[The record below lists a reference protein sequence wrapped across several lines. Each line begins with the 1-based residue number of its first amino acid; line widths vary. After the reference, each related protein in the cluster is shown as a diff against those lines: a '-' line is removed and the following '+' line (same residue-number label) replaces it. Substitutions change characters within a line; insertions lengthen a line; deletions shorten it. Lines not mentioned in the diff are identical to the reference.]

1 MTAQDGGAGGLA
13 ALLDRLYAIPARI
26 PDWFIQLFARV
37 AIAPLFFISGRAKV
51 AGFTVTDSTV
61 FLFEHEFGL
70 PMPVLAAHLAALAE
84 NILPILLVL
93 GFATRLSALTLV
105 TLPLVTRITRN
116 LMMEVLQ
123 EDYVRTAL
131 AYGMPRRVVY
141 YRYALK
147 AMLIP
152 LMTVVGLTLGFL
164 FGGSVVVEFVFD
176 WPGLGGYVARSIAAS
191 DFPASVGV
199 TLVLASA
206 YLTVNLVVD
215 LLYFVADPR
224 LRRA

>member
-26 PDWFIQLFARV
+26 PDWFIQLFARL

-93 GFATRLSALTLV
+93 GFATRLSALALFVMTIV
-105 TLPLVTRITRN
+105 IQFVYPGGFWN
-116 LMMEVLQ
+116 HHVLWFFLLLFIMARGPGCISL
-123 EDYVRTAL
+123 DHLIAKK
-131 AYGMPRRVVY
+131 
-141 YRYALK
+141 YR
-147 AMLIP
+147 
-152 LMTVVGLTLGFL
+152 G
-164 FGGSVVVEFVFD
+164 
-176 WPGLGGYVARSIAAS
+176 
-191 DFPASVGV
+191 
-199 TLVLASA
+199 
-206 YLTVNLVVD
+206 
-215 LLYFVADPR
+215 
-224 LRRA
+224 